1 MQNRLT
7 RLLSLSRPLSDVI
20 RGNKGISQHY
30 FKMQQS
36 YKARILTNRQE
47 GDPKP
52 KNYGQQPGATAT
64 ATDGAST
71 GVGLYAIILLGG
83 ALAFGAY
90 KYLQGQSQQEVA
102 I

>member
-1 MQNRLT
+1 M
-7 RLLSLSRPLSDVI
+7 I
-20 RGNKGISQHY
+20 
-30 FKMQQS
+30 M
-36 YKARILTNRQE
+36 QE

-52 KNYGQQPGATAT
+52 KSYSQTSSSAQPS
-64 ATDGAST
+64 DGAST

-90 KYLQGQSQQEVA
+90 KYLQGQSQEQAVS